1 MLDCNLLKTGSLAQ
15 PLSRTPREVGSM
27 RKCRT
32 SSVDG
37 SESPLPG
44 VDGGGVA
51 TFRARPNAPGN
62 ELESLTTKVP
72 GGLSFSMDIALKHKS
87 GCSIKR
93 VSIQLF

>member
-1 MLDCNLLKTGSLAQ
+1 MQ

-32 SSVDG
+32 SSVEG
-37 SESPLPG
+37 SESALPG

-72 GGLSFSMDIALKHKS
+72 GGLSFSIDIAVTH
-87 GCSIKR
+87 R
-93 VSIQLF
+93 VLLLTIMSRKLLFNRF